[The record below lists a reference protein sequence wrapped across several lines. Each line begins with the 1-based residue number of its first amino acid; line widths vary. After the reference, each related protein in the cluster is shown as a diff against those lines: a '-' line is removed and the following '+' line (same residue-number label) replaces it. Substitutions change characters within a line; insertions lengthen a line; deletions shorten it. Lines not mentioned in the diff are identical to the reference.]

1 MTKRKPVA
9 GEVRVRPDQA
19 APGPRLTVLRKSD
32 LAQALDGAGRPVP
45 HRPRDGGDSD
55 PERAKRLEEL
65 RARVRSGRYQPD
77 IRDVALGLI
86 RDDLS
91 PFA

>member
-1 MTKRKPVA
+1 MTKKKPVA
-9 GEVRVRPDQA
+9 GEVRLRPDQGT
-19 APGPRLTVLRKSD
+19 PGPRLTVLRPCD
-32 LAQALDGAGRPVP
+32 LSQAVDTAVRPAM
-45 HRPRDGGDSD
+45 HRPRDSGDID